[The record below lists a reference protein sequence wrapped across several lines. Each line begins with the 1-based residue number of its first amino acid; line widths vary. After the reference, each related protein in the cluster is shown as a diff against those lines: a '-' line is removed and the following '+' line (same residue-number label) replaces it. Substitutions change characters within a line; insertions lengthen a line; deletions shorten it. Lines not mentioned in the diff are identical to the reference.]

1 MFFFFIFILF
11 FFRKQNEGFDF
22 LHVNEISFDVIFL
35 VFFFRNDSNIAFR
48 FYGALLNFPRYCIIA
63 LIKCKARGRGFRVV
77 PKSYS
82 EINNYRHFGNLKSC
96 TVIFCFSFLLNS
108 KMSRQQYLMCVQ
120 SRYSSIVFF

>member
-1 MFFFFIFILF
+1 MVFSFFLENKI
-11 FFRKQNEGFDF
+11 EGFDC

-96 TVIFCFSFLLNS
+96 TVIFFLFLLNS

-120 SRYSSIVFF
+120 SRYSSIVFFKKI